1 MSKETKWIKIYIW
14 WWEYEM
20 YSRLIRRIMK
30 IKGIE
35 TASILPWYRVIIM
48 NSITIDIQKLT
59 LVKMSYGFI
68 SFYDY

>member
-1 MSKETKWIKIYIW
+1 
-14 WWEYEM
+14 
-20 YSRLIRRIMK
+20 MK

-59 LVKMSYGFI
+59 LVKMSYGFLLWI
-68 SFYDY
+68 RLLAVYNIWYTEVNTNINNYH